1 MARRLG
7 ALLFLALPL
16 LSGGAAAAENQY
28 VGVEKCKNCHSATKK
43 GDQYGIWVKGK
54 HAKAVPELATDQAK
68 KYAQAK
74 NVADPHKGAE
84 CLKCHVTAY
93 ESPAAQKSP
102 KFDPALGVQC
112 ESCHGPG
119 GNHVKARLGAEEE
132 GDDTKPVQIAKDE
145 IIAKPTAED
154 CRKCHN
160 KESPAYKPFAFRK
173 YFKEI
178 AHLDPRKQ
186 RPADYVD
193 KIPDDPKDDPE
204 AAKVEFKK

>member
-1 MARRLG
+1 MFLG
-7 ALLFLALPL
+7 LQL
-16 LSGGAAAAENQY
+16 LSGSATAGENQY

-43 GDQYGIWVKGK
+43 GDQYGIWAKGK
-54 HAKAVPELATDQAK
+54 HAKSFPELTTENAK

-74 NVADPHKGAE
+74 NIADAQKDAQ
-84 CLKCHVTAY
+84 CIKCHVTAY
-93 ESPAAQKSP
+93 DAPAAQKSP
-102 KFDPALGVQC
+102 KFDPTLGVQC

-119 GNHVKARLGAEEE
+119 GNHVKARLSAEDEG
-132 GDDTKPVQIAKDE
+132 GDDSKPVQIPKDE

-160 KESPAYKPFAFRK
+160 KESPAYKAFAFRK

-186 RPADYVD
+186 RPADYID

-204 AAKVEFKK
+204 AAKIEFKK